1 MRGRTPPLPPPP
13 RNPGGSGAPAAAEGT
28 DGAGAAGIRSSHG
41 LGTGGGPRRDT
52 QAELLG
58 RELARDPAAKARR
71 PAAAALGRLRA
82 AAADV
87 LRESLGKPR
96 REPAAL
102 EREPPSPVATPE
114 RASPAVSANERLY
127 RSHTSISNSVRK
139 GSGKRLEYDTLST
152 ASTPASTSS
161 STATGGRRPARSPRR
176 GPGQGRASPGPAS
189 PDSPGAAA
197 GLPADILSKLRD
209 LNSSVDEELARQQRR
224 ALGAA
229 GSPGP
234 VDGGAAGDE
243 AVGENGVHW
252 TPRAGTWM
260 KVPRVESPPG
270 GGGKEKG
277 PSPRRRPA
285 VPRDGPTAS
294 HLKSLERHR
303 QKQQLAHTKRL
314 LNIIQK
320 KFMALPKRADG
331 TVSKKRLI
339 HQLKRSPD
347 LPRMFQKNWNLKF
360 SAPNIL
366 DVVFLELIHTGDA
379 WVHWEEF
386 REIFDWYSS
395 ETDIPHHYERFLAEV
410 KLKVLREAARLERE
424 RKEAQRLAAAELESS
439 LAREAELA
447 ADAFDDEEA
456 ATPEEEEEGPG
467 AGFAATAR
475 AAGLVRAL
483 GNGRGGPG
491 KPELGMVAEVIQ
503 RPVAASNFLFDKTP
517 PKADGEGDDRGRE
530 VLYNELG
537 FLELEKYIESEVQE
551 MSTGSADGAD
561 GAVSREPRVART
573 APPILA
579 LPGGSAGAEKK
590 DVSLW
595 DLFNAFDTNG
605 DGQIDRSEM
614 VELAHAFMPTI
625 TDLEVRQL
633 LEHMNTLDA
642 DGNGMLSFDEVRNG
656 LRHADIL
663 IDSSLQE
670 RIKSPRKDPAD
681 RSGGNHHPFPL
692 ETGNGMLPADVSE
705 SVGSIDSTWGPSANS
720 VGSME
725 VAEEAAGALNSLSPT
740 QLLTRKQQLEQEL
753 QMLEDRL
760 EADARDPG
768 PPVAVG
774 APSFVESE
782 IHAAEPQAPA
792 AAPEKHE
799 PQAAPQHKA
808 AVPALVRIVD
818 QAVADTAGAGDGLDH
833 KAHIMDN
840 MDVYFGS
847 PSPAPPAP
855 APAVGDDPKPAKKK
869 RFRPK
874 KLWKKLTGA
883 AKK

>member
-1 MRGRTPPLPPPP
+1 
-13 RNPGGSGAPAAAEGT
+13 
-28 DGAGAAGIRSSHG
+28 
-41 LGTGGGPRRDT
+41 
-52 QAELLG
+52 
-58 RELARDPAAKARR
+58 
-71 PAAAALGRLRA
+71 
-82 AAADV
+82 
-87 LRESLGKPR
+87 
-96 REPAAL
+96 
-102 EREPPSPVATPE
+102 
-114 RASPAVSANERLY
+114 
-127 RSHTSISNSVRK
+127 
-139 GSGKRLEYDTLST
+139 
-152 ASTPASTSS
+152 
-161 STATGGRRPARSPRR
+161 
-176 GPGQGRASPGPAS
+176 
-189 PDSPGAAA
+189 
-197 GLPADILSKLRD
+197 
-209 LNSSVDEELARQQRR
+209 
-224 ALGAA
+224 
-229 GSPGP
+229 
-234 VDGGAAGDE
+234 
-243 AVGENGVHW
+243 
-252 TPRAGTWM
+252 M

-277 PSPRRRPA
+277 PSPGRRPA

-386 REIFDWYSS
+386 REIFDRYSS

-561 GAVSREPRVART
+561 GAVSREPRVALT

-642 DGNGMLSFDEVRNG
+642 DGNGMLSFGEVRDG

-663 IDSSLQE
+663 IDSSFQE

-681 RSGGNHHPFPL
+681 RSGGDHHPFLL
-692 ETGNGMLPADVSE
+692 ENGDRMLPADISE
-705 SVGSIDSTWGPSANS
+705 SVGSIDSALGPSANS

-725 VAEEAAGALNSLSPT
+725 VAEEAAGTLNSLSPA

-760 EADARDPG
+760 EAGVRAPG
-768 PPVAVG
+768 PPVAIG

-782 IHAAEPQAPA
+782 IHAAEPPAPP
-792 AAPEKHE
+792 AAPETHE
-799 PQAAPQHKA
+799 PQAAPQQAAKA
-808 AVPALVRIVD
+808 VVPALAGIVD
-818 QAVADTAGAGDGLDH
+818 QAVADTAAAGAGLDH

-847 PSPAPPAP
+847 SNPAPPAP
-855 APAVGDDPKPAKKK
+855 APAAGDDPQPAKKK